1 MPKTPSPEGRRLP
14 SPSCDALVTENLA
27 LVGYVVSEVSM
38 RLPTYVDR
46 DDLRSA
52 GLEGLVQAA
61 RTFAEERGV
70 PFRHFALA
78 RIRGAIMDDLRRND
92 WASRSVRQA
101 GRAREEAIEHLTAT
115 VGSTPSNQAIAEFM
129 GISTDDLRA
138 LDASLTRGSLLS
150 LDASPAPGSVRSAD
164 TLVASSSGPEDQVLE
179 NELHQY
185 LRAAVASLPERLSTV
200 ITRYFLQGHPMADI
214 AHDLG
219 VTESRVSQ
227 LRAEALLLIKDGIN
241 SHLAPEQVPTV
252 ARPGGAVD
260 RRRSAYFAAIA
271 EARLLELAHQSKESA
286 GDSDAPSATRL
297 IEVVA

>member
-1 MPKTPSPEGRRLP
+1 MPKTPSPEGRRHP
-14 SPSCDALVTENLA
+14 SPSHEALVTENLA

-61 RTFAEERGV
+61 RTFVEERGV
-70 PFRHFALA
+70 PFRHFAMA

-101 GRAREEAIEHLTAT
+101 GRAREEAIEQLTAT
-115 VGSTPSNQAIAEFM
+115 VGSTPSPEAIAEYM

-150 LDASPAPGSVRSAD
+150 LDASPAPGSVRAAD
-164 TLVASSSGPEDQVLE
+164 TLVAGTSGPEDQLLE
-179 NELHQY
+179 NELHEY
-185 LRAAVASLPERLSTV
+185 LRAAVAALPERLSIV
-200 ITRYFLQGHPMADI
+200 VTRYFLQGHPMADI
-214 AHDLG
+214 ARDLG

-241 SHLAPEQVPTV
+241 THLAPEQVPAV

-260 RRRSAYFAAIA
+260 RRRAAYFAAIA
-271 EARLLELAHQSKESA
+271 EARLMEMSQQTRENTD
-286 GDSDAPSATRL
+286 DSHAPSTTRL
-297 IEVVA
+297 VEVVA